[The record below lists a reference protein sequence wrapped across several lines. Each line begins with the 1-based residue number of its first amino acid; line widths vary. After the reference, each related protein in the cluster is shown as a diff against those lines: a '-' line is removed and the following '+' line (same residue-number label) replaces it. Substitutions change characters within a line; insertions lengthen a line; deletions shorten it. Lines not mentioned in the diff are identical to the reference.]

1 MQEKILNEMQEKYL
15 KSKNEQ
21 NQKLEELERLLA
33 EKGEEEETVKEELSK
48 CRENIDQL
56 SRVNDGVSG
65 GGVEFVF
72 YSLLTSLSFFLN
84 FS

>member
-1 MQEKILNEMQEKYL
+1 MQEKYL

-56 SRVNDGVSG
+56 SRVNDGVSVRC
-65 GGVEFVF
+65 GVCFVF
-72 YSLLTSLSFFLN
+72 IAHLSF
-84 FS
+84 STSVDRSASRP